1 MLSQYN
7 YVDRYLHYRDSITMK
22 NDEITMPAHDLTL
35 HRFPETT
42 PGYEPIDDD
51 PVFDPVVHLALG
63 QPERRYS
70 LAELGYEPSQ
80 LTEPT
85 PSAVAATDC
94 FRILS
99 DEGVAALY
107 HVCKQLEAYTRSNP
121 RISRSTR
128 GAVYRSR
135 FIRDLSLSPEITEHL
150 SSLIDSPLLPHAM
163 GHQLAHLNYQP
174 LSLGENVDKWHYDT
188 LQVDYVM
195 FVTDPN
201 AVDGGE
207 FQYFLGTRDEMAELH
222 TAGKKIPPER
232 VVAPAIPGAGYAVLM
247 QGNYVVHQACG
258 LQSQGERI
266 TFVNGYSFTNPVIND
281 FTAVKQ
287 LKIADPVE
295 IVNAEYARQMA
306 YRSAQHLQACINTP
320 HYGNIDTTIE
330 QLQRARNEL
339 DIAINTLQDNEDEAL
354 KHFGD

>member
-1 MLSQYN
+1 
-7 YVDRYLHYRDSITMK
+7 
-22 NDEITMPAHDLTL
+22 MPVQDLIL
-35 HRFPETT
+35 QRFPETF
-42 PGYEPIDDD
+42 PDFQPIDDD
-51 PVFDPVVHLALG
+51 PVFNPAVHLSLG

-70 LAELGYEPSQ
+70 LAELGYESSQ

-94 FRILS
+94 FQVLS
-99 DEGVAALY
+99 DEGVSALY
-107 HVCKQLEAYTRSNP
+107 HVCKQLEAYTTSNP
-121 RISRSTR
+121 RIARNTR
-128 GAVYRSR
+128 GGVYRSR
-135 FIRDLSLSPEITEHL
+135 FIRDLSVSPEVTEHL
-150 SSLIDSPLLPHAM
+150 SALIDSPLLPHAM

-174 LSLGENVDKWHYDT
+174 LTLGENVDKWHYDT

-222 TAGKKIPPER
+222 KAGKKIPADR
-232 VVAPAIPGAGYAVLM
+232 VVAPPIPGAGYAVLM

-258 LQSQGERI
+258 LQSEGERI
-266 TFVNGYSFTNPVIND
+266 TFVNGYSFTNPAIED

-287 LKIADPVE
+287 LRMADPAE

-320 HYGNIDTTIE
+320 NYTDIDATVE

-339 DIAINTLQDNEDEAL
+339 DVAIKTLQDSEDEAL

>member
-1 MLSQYN
+1 
-7 YVDRYLHYRDSITMK
+7 
-22 NDEITMPAHDLTL
+22 MPAHDLML
-35 HRFPETT
+35 HRFPATL
-42 PGYEPIDDD
+42 PDFEPIDDD
-51 PVFDPVVHLALG
+51 PMFDPAVHLALG

-70 LAELGYEPSQ
+70 LAELGYTPSQ

-85 PSAVAATDC
+85 PSTVAATDC
-94 FRILS
+94 FRVLS

-107 HVCKQLEAYTRSNP
+107 HVCKQLEAYTTSNP
-121 RISRSTR
+121 RIARNTR
-128 GAVYRSR
+128 GGVYRSR

-150 SSLIDSPLLPHAM
+150 GTLLYAPLLPHAM

-174 LSLGENVDKWHYDT
+174 LTLGENVDKWHYDT

-222 TAGKKIPPER
+222 KAGNKIPPAR
-232 VVAPAIPGAGYAVLM
+232 VVAPPIPGAGYAVLM

-258 LQSQGERI
+258 LQSPGERI
-266 TFVNGYSFTNPVIND
+266 TFVNGYSFSNPAIDD

-287 LKIADPVE
+287 LRMADPVE

-320 HYGNIDTTIE
+320 HYGDTDTTIE
-330 QLQRARNEL
+330 QLQRARSEL
-339 DIAINTLQDNEDEAL
+339 DVAIKTLQDNEDEAL